1 MDTTKQELLDQIY
14 HLRDD
19 LAQVRGDTIRVLNA
33 EIRML
38 GDGLEAVESH
48 FKLYPDSGTRHLHIL
63 VDHAERSRDSLV
75 ALLGKLTN
83 YKFNGSHAHAEAYA
97 EAGALEAKLRA
108 EAKQMLD
115 NWASAGVVLTGINVT
130 TKVEAPEL
138 CGTVG
143 CTYCDPANYD
153 GWDDEDC
160 SRQQVEA
167 DLKQCITAIRDRELT
182 E

>member
-33 EIRML
+33 EIRTL

-48 FKLYPDSGTRHLHIL
+48 GTSHVHIL